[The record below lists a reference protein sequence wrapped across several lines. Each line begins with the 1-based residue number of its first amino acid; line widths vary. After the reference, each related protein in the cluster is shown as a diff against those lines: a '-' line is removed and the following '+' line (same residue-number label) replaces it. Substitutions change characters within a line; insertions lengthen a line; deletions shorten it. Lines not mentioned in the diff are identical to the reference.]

1 MPVHQ
6 NKKFVRSEKPPGNL
20 HIQPRDLDI
29 LRGLAEYR
37 FLSMEQILALYGG
50 GMRNLQRRLRYMF
63 HMGIV
68 DRPDAQKS
76 FPAERFLIYS
86 LGDEGKKLLLLKD
99 FGRRKEVGSPYL
111 LHAMMISQFR
121 ATLTLALR
129 KHPNHPKIER
139 WLQGYDL
146 KDALASRGQSTE
158 LVPDAFF
165 TIRGDDGARDF
176 FLEADQ
182 GNMSHKLM
190 LAKMRTYWK
199 WHREKKIPQ
208 MLGIENFRVL
218 TIAHSEARAENLCQT
233 AKQGDDRKVG
243 SNMFY
248 FLSETKYS
256 LKKPEA
262 ILLPIWDS
270 AKGEKHGILE

>member
-1 MPVHQ
+1 MPVHR

-29 LRGLAEYR
+29 LRDLAEYR
-37 FLSMEQILALYGG
+37 FLSMEQILALHGG

-68 DRPDAQKS
+68 ERPSAQKA
-76 FPAERFLIYS
+76 FPAGRFLIYS
-86 LGDEGKKLLLLKD
+86 LGDAGKKLLSRKD
-99 FGRRKEVGSPYL
+99 VGRRKEVGDSYL
-111 LHAMMISQFR
+111 AHAMMISQFR

-129 KHPNHPKIER
+129 KYPSHPKIER

-146 KDALASRGQSTE
+146 KDELASRGQHPD

-165 TIRGDDGARDF
+165 TIREERGAKDF

-182 GNMSHKLM
+182 GNMKHKLM

-199 WHREKKIPQ
+199 WHLDKRHQKT
-208 MLGIENFRVL
+208 LGIENFRVL
-218 TIAHSEARAENLCQT
+218 TIAPSETRTENLCRET
-233 AKQGDDRKVG
+233 KSADDKKTG
-243 SNMFY
+243 SNMFL
-248 FLSETKYS
+248 FLSETRYS
-256 LKKPEA
+256 LEKPDAMLE
-262 ILLPIWDS
+262 PIWIS
-270 AKGEKHGILE
+270 AKGEKHALLE